1 MNRLVRASILATTA
15 LMAAP
20 VAMAAS
26 GPALMPMPRA
36 ITAAEGTLAVDGEFA
51 VRFSGCGNAAFL
63 DRAAARLRSDVQR
76 QTGRK
81 TDPAKPVAVAVSCRG
96 ETLLADAGE
105 GYRLTVGNDG
115 VTIDADGPAGAVRAF
130 ATLRQLVGLAP
141 GGIALA
147 ATRIDDAPRFAWRG
161 VMLDVVRHFVTL
173 ETIKRQIDA
182 MEKVKLNVLHLHLSD
197 DQGFRVESRR
207 YPKLTANG
215 PFYTQAE
222 IRDLIAYAAERGV
235 RVVPEFDVPGHSRAI
250 VDAYPEIGI
259 KGKPTGFGMDVA
271 LNPGKPET
279 YRFIEGLFGEMAAL
293 FPDRYFHIGGDE
305 VAKGIWDNDP
315 AVAAL
320 KAREKLA
327 DTAAV
332 EHYFHHRV
340 QAIVRKLGKT
350 MIGWEEVAHSGLP
363 TDTVVHAW
371 QTSNATADAVAK
383 GYPTIVSAGYYLDLL
398 MPAEFSYTKDPADSD
413 SAGLAPDFAE
423 ALRKKSPL
431 LANIVTDALIAFPR
445 PPLTAGQESKIL
457 GGEGALWAETATD
470 ELVDDRLWPRAAALA
485 ERFWSPREVRDVPD
499 MYRRLALV
507 QGQLSATGL
516 QDRAIRARMAMRLSP
531 GNPAPVE
538 TLLDVVGP
546 VRNMA
551 HNKQIKAVLAGKRI
565 VQSFNELADAA
576 PVDSL
581 AAHRFTADARAY
593 GAGDKAGLAA
603 LRAQLAIW
611 RDNDAR
617 FAAAAKGRPLL
628 EEALP
633 TSKQVAELA
642 AAGLAAIDAIEARR
656 APAPAALESWRR
668 QLATLDTQEAASL
681 RPLESFLSPQPPA
694 DLIVK
699 LGPGIRTLVE
709 AAAQQRR

>member
-1 MNRLVRASILATTA
+1 MIRSVRALMLITA
-15 LMAAP
+15 SMLAAP
-20 VAMAAS
+20 VASAAE
-26 GPALMPMPRA
+26 GAALMPLPRSMTPA
-36 ITAAEGTLAVDGEFA
+36 QGALAVEGEFA
-51 VRFSGCGNAAFL
+51 VSFSRCGNAASM
-63 DRAAARLRSDVQR
+63 DRAAARLRADVLL
-76 QTGRK
+76 QTGR
-81 TDPAKPVAVAVSCRG
+81 TPDPAKPVAVAVTCRG
-96 ETLLADAGE
+96 DMLTADAGE
-105 GYRLTVGNDG
+105 AYRITVRQDG
-115 VTIDADGPAGAVRAF
+115 IAIDADGPVGAIRAF
-130 ATLRQLVGLAP
+130 ATLRQLVGLVP
-141 GGIALA
+141 GAIRLSAV
-147 ATRIDDAPRFAWRG
+147 TIDDAPRFAWRG
-161 VMLDVVRHFVTL
+161 VMIDVVRHFVTI

-207 YPKLTANG
+207 YPRLNANG

-222 IRDLIAYAAERGV
+222 IRDLVAYAADRGV
-235 RVVPEFDVPGHSRAI
+235 RLVPEFDVPGHSRAI
-250 VDAYPEIGI
+250 VDAYPGIGV

-293 FPDRYFHIGGDE
+293 FPDRHFHIGGDE
-305 VAKGIWDNDP
+305 VARGVWDDDP

-340 QAIVRKLGKT
+340 QAIVRKLGKV
-350 MIGWEEVAHSGLP
+350 MIGWEEVAKSGLP
-363 TDTVVHAW
+363 TDIVVQAW
-371 QTSNATADAVAK
+371 QTSNATADAVAN

-398 MPAEFSYTKDPADSD
+398 MPADFSYTKDPADSD
-413 SAGLAPDFAE
+413 SAGLSPEFAE
-423 ALRKKSPL
+423 ELRKKSPL
-431 LANIVTDALIAFPR
+431 LANIVTDALVAFPR
-445 PPLTAGQESKIL
+445 PPLTAEQESRIL
-457 GGEGALWAETATD
+457 GGEAALWAETATD
-470 ELVDDRLWPRAAALA
+470 EIVDDRLWPRAAALA
-485 ERFWSPREVRDVPD
+485 ERFWSPREVRDVAD
-499 MYRRLALV
+499 MYRRLAPV
-507 QGQLSATGL
+507 HDQLSATGL

-531 GNPAPVE
+531 GGAASVT

-551 HNKQIKAVLAGKRI
+551 HNKQIKAVLSGKRI
-565 VQSFNELADAA
+565 IQSFNELADAA

-581 AAHRFTADARAY
+581 VAHRFAADAKAY
-593 GAGDKAGLAA
+593 ASGDKAGLAA

-633 TSKQVAELA
+633 TSRQVADLA
-642 AAGLAAIDAIEARR
+642 EAGLAAIDAIEAGR
-656 APAPAALESWRR
+656 APSPATLESWRG
-668 QLATLDTQEAASL
+668 QLAALDAQEAASL
-681 RPLESFLSPQPPA
+681 RPLESFLTPQPPA

-699 LGPGIRTLVE
+699 IGPGIRTLVE
-709 AAAQQRR
+709 AAAKQPS